1 MTPAARRDDD
11 GQAGPTARTM
21 RLVLVLDLDAD
32 GETVR
37 GTIGPADGS
46 RPTGFHGWI
55 GLMSAITDL
64 CSQTG
69 HGSGAVKPQ

>member
-1 MTPAARRDDD
+1 MTPAARRDD

-21 RLVLVLDLDAD
+21 RLVLDLDAD

-46 RPTGFHGWI
+46 RPIGFHGRI

-69 HGSGAVKPQ
+69 RGSGAVKPQ

>member
-1 MTPAARRDDD
+1 MTPAPPWDD
-11 GQAGPTARTM
+11 GRAGPTARTIH
-21 RLVLVLDLDAD
+21 LVLDLDAD

-37 GTIGPADGS
+37 GTIGPGDGS

-64 CSQTG
+64 CPKTG
-69 HGSGAVKPQ
+69 HSSGEAKPQ